1 MTLRRTLGSR
11 AGVVGGRLA
20 SALYDDLK
28 QQLIG
33 GRLAPGQPLV
43 VTEICA
49 EHGISKQP
57 VMEAL
62 RALAADRL
70 VEIQPQVGVRVRE
83 FSPAEIEAFFW
94 LFSRSEGA
102 MAHRAALLRTD
113 PEVEQLE
120 LMCLR
125 LEALEAAPEA
135 NQQPGYL
142 DANQDLHALIH
153 AMARSDLVEEISQG
167 LWDLS
172 DFLIATHGNGVRG
185 RLPERNHG
193 HRQILDAIRAGDGPA
208 AEAAMIEHI
217 LDTPLAGTRIGGEP
231 LRPVS

>member
-1 MTLRRTLGSR
+1 MASRRPLGSR

-28 QQLIG
+28 QQLIA
-33 GRLAPGQPLV
+33 GRLAPGQALV

-83 FSPAEIEAFFW
+83 FTPAEIEAFFW

-102 MAHRAALLRTD
+102 LAHRAALQRTD
-113 PEVEQLE
+113 AEVAQLE
-120 LMCLR
+120 VLCTR
-125 LEALEAAPEA
+125 LEALEAAAPTE
-135 NQQPGYL
+135 QQQGYL
-142 DANQDLHALIH
+142 AANQDLHALIH
-153 AMARSDLVEEISQG
+153 QMARSELVEEISQG

-172 DFLIATHGNGVRG
+172 DFLIATHGDGVRG

-193 HRQILDAIRAGDGPA
+193 HRQILDAIRARDGHA
-208 AEAAMIEHI
+208 AEAAMIAHI
-217 LDTPLAGTRIGGEP
+217 LATPLAGRGEEP
-231 LRPVS
+231 LSTAS